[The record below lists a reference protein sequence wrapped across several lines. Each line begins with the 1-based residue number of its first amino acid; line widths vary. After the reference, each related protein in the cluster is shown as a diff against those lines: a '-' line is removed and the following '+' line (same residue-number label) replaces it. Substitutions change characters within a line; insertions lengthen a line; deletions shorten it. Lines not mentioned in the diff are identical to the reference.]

1 MSQNWVSL
9 RGARVTDC
17 RVHATAG
24 CNNIYRSNFLFGHIT
39 NVKPFCKNLHSLVCF
54 QACVGKAGLRSVWL
68 AVLTIPVSLLRM
80 LYNVTTGVEDLF
92 LVLFGLQS
100 HKNKHLS
107 LSLSFTHTHTDTH
120 AHTHTHTHT
129 QAHIHTRT
137 RTCTHT
143 HTHTHTHTRTQER
156 KIAST
161 HAQNYYDILRYI
173 FFY

>member
-68 AVLTIPVSLLRM
+68 AVWTIPVSLLRM

-107 LSLSFTHTHTDTH
+107 LSFTHTHT
-120 AHTHTHTHT
+120 
-129 QAHIHTRT
+129 QRHTR
-137 RTCTHT
+137 T
-143 HTHTHTHTRTQER
+143 HTHTHTHTRMH
-156 KIAST
+156 T
-161 HAQNYYDILRYI
+161 HAHLHTHTHKITMI
-173 FFY
+173 FCGTFSSIKHSPLT